1 MIKITKIRLYEK
13 NSGIIKIKVKS
24 NVKDGGKINE
34 FEEVLE
40 NIEKRSKKKI

>member
-13 NSGIIKIKVKS
+13 NSGSIKIKVKCK
-24 NVKDGGKINE
+24 VKDGDKINE